1 MEAALHMDETVQ
13 MTDGNDYIDNDELP
27 MALTQR
33 FGKSK
38 SINPPINQPASVN
51 NNEVISL
58 LK

>member
-1 MEAALHMDETVQ
+1 V
-13 MTDGNDYIDNDELP
+13 TDGNDFMDNDELP

-38 SINPPINQPASVN
+38 SMNPPSNQPASAN
-51 NNEVISL
+51 NNEVINL